1 MSRLPWKAGNRHC
14 PNCGDLQKG
23 PQEGRRVRL
32 HLARDTWRCP
42 GCSAL
47 LGYDGW
53 RWPGILLGV
62 AAVCLLILMI
72 WLIPPWMGVIG
83 MFVVFGLQVVWLPR
97 YASIVL
103 KEGQS
108 EKN

>member
-14 PNCGDLQKG
+14 PNCGQLQQG
-23 PQEGRRVRL
+23 PPESWHVHL

-62 AAVCLLILMI
+62 AAVCLLVLMI
-72 WLIPPWMGVIG
+72 WLIDPWIGLIG
-83 MFVVFGLQVVWLPR
+83 MFVVFGLQVLWLPWHV
-97 YASIVL
+97 SIVV
-103 KEGQS
+103 KE
-108 EKN
+108 EKGEKS